1 MVRLQISFA
10 LGRSFRVLVIF
21 PLIVTGV
28 AIMCAAVPLMCL
40 SPLAAFSTALKV
52 SDHDYAQSR
61 AQQLLRSDLR
71 NGTTAGLA
79 NVPDGLWQDI
89 QLVSFESRFLGAQPL
104 PRSDLRNGTTDG
116 LASVPDGLRQDIQI
130 VSFESRFLGAQPLL
144 RSDLRNRTTD
154 GLASAPNGLQQGI
167 QFIRFDV
174 PTLAP
179 MAFTRF
185 CLRYPSDCET
195 QRFTGDRIE
204 LNEMRWS
211 ELENINRTV
220 NSSIQPERNEEG
232 LAGEK
237 WLLGPVRGDCN
248 DYAVTKRHRLI
259 TRGWPA
265 RTVLLSEVVTV
276 SGEHHL
282 VTVIRTN
289 GGDLVLDNLTDRIM
303 PWSRTP
309 YRWVRI
315 QMPKNPNYWAS
326 VSERNA

>member
-1 MVRLQISFA
+1 MVRLRISVS
-10 LGRSFRVLVIF
+10 LKRSFRVLVIL
-21 PLIVTGV
+21 PLIITGL

-40 SPLAAFSTALKV
+40 SSLTVLSIALKV
-52 SDHDYAQSR
+52 SDHHYAESR
-61 AQQLLRSDLR
+61 LPSAQLLLRSDLRNGTTAVLASIPDVLQQGIQFISFESRFLSAQLLLRSDLR

-79 NVPDGLWQDI
+79 
-89 QLVSFESRFLGAQPL
+89 
-104 PRSDLRNGTTDG
+104 
-116 LASVPDGLRQDIQI
+116 SVPD
-130 VSFESRFLGAQPLL
+130 V
-144 RSDLRNRTTD
+144 
-154 GLASAPNGLQQGI
+154 LQQGI

-179 MAFTRF
+179 MAFTQF
-185 CLRYPSDCET
+185 CLKYASDCKP
-195 QRFTGDRIE
+195 QRLLFRGDRLE
-204 LNEMRWS
+204 LNKMRWS

-220 NSSIQPERNEEG
+220 NSSIHPVRNEDG

-248 DYAVTKRHRLI
+248 DYAVTKRHQLI

-282 VTVIRTN
+282 VTIVRTN

-315 QMPKNPNYWAS
+315 QTPKNPNYWAS
-326 VSERNA
+326 ISEQNA